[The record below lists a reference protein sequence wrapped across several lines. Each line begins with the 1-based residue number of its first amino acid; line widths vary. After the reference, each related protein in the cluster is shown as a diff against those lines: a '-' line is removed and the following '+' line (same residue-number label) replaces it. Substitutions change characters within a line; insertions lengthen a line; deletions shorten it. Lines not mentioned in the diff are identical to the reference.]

1 MRHTCRALA
10 APAALLLTVG
20 QGTCRGLGDTRSVLY
35 IAVGMNAFHAALD
48 PVLIYRAGWGVSGA
62 GAATVVAEWGAAAAY
77 GLVLWRRRDELGAQ
91 FLRPCI
97 LKFFRRKPRLEGP
110 YRSKTVALRAHVL
123 DNTPYSPFDPLGTEA
138 RLRFSKFPRVEAFVI

>member
-1 MRHTCRALA
+1 MPHTCRALA

-48 PVLIYRAGWGVSGA
+48 PVLIYGAGWGVSGA

-91 FLRPCI
+91 SQQACLSAVI
-97 LKFFRRKPRLEGP
+97 RLEP
-110 YRSKTVALRAHVL
+110 FIAEALPSKFVALRASVPC
-123 DNTPYSPFDPLGTEA
+123 DAFDFANET
-138 RLRFSKFPRVEAFVI
+138 VEI